1 MHLEGKMGIGIIL
14 AARTN
19 SRRKCWRIAAGLVP
33 AILAGCLLAQVS
45 PLWAAS
51 NWVNGIDIV
60 VKKKPGGSLVVN
72 SQSDGAG
79 RVRLAIAD
87 PGDYTIVAT
96 QSTLPTTTVGLTL
109 KGNFTL
115 AGTAPSGPLVTGPNL
130 NGASLIAAG
139 STGPGQEVIFSVDI
153 TVNAPVSF
161 SGQFFADA
169 DVTASTNHLTFYAI
183 ANGAAPL
190 PQTVQILNNSTN
202 SVSYT
207 ASVETL
213 ASQWAVNL
221 SPLSG
226 TVAAAVSAPIA
237 VAPSVQGLPAGTYS
251 ALLQIAEQASGV
263 TTQQVVGLTM
273 VVSAPGATDGT
284 IGFDQVMAASYPQS
298 GGMLEPAVFTVSNQ
312 DASTQTYTVAV
323 DPATGAASDASIQPA
338 QFTLTPGQSQPVQ
351 VQAASAKSLTFLIA
365 ASSGATAQVSNV
377 ALGASTVAGACL
389 PTQMLP
395 VVSQVDSVAR
405 SGYPLNVTL
414 QAYDDCGNSYSD
426 FTTGVSIGNG
436 TTSAALGR
444 SKGNVQA
451 VWSRAAGVSSFTV
464 VSPCCSYIPAVP
476 GHMSLTIGVQAVDPL
491 GGDPLSG
498 SVTLPVAYEIDP
510 AAPIISEGGIVS
522 AASFEPVATAPLE
535 IFSLFGVFPGLT
547 PASAT
552 TLPFATTLG
561 NVQVLIDGEAAP
573 LYYVSANQVN
583 AIFPAD
589 LLPGPHNVA
598 ALYNG
603 VLSGS
608 TTIMMGLANPAPF
621 TANGA
626 PIMTYADGSL
636 VTPSKPAQVGDTL
649 VMWVDGLGLSN
660 VPVQAGSAAPPGLS
674 PAAEAMSV
682 MLNGVPQN
690 VLYAGF
696 SPGSASL
703 YQINFTVTSVAVP
716 PSTPVVGEAVNAY
729 LNIDGISGA
738 SEDVGPT
745 TESGGFI
752 PNSTASTFTLSFQAS
767 YPDAQFYV
775 NNQLYAG
782 NTGVLTFNSG
792 TQIPLNVPPDPQQ
805 PSPGTQYYFGGWSQ
819 GGNRSQT
826 IAPAGSAAVAAY
838 FLASYLLTVNGTA
851 TENPTSPNGYY
862 TQTAYNFIPVTVTG
876 SCPSG
881 ELATGLLVA
890 SPNGSVTVANGS
902 AITMDSPKTV
912 FVQCATIAPLPSCA
926 PPPQGMI
933 AWYSLDETVSPA
945 HDIAPGGGGANA
957 NWVGN
962 PTPIAG
968 EVAGALSFNGSNQWV
983 QAVNSTEGDIG
994 TGDMSADAWVKTT
1007 STALQEIIDKFQEVD
1022 SSPGVTGSS
1031 GYLLGLTFGLPT
1043 VIFADGGVATEWT
1056 PPAGSVAD
1064 GKWHHVAV
1072 TIARSSTTGGTIYV
1086 DGVATLVFD
1095 PTNKPGSWSSPVPLT
1110 IGGPYVGSS
1119 FNGAIDEVEVFNR
1132 ALSATE
1138 VGQIYAAGSFGKCKP
1153 SQPAVTDTVTTV
1165 PANLQVTIDG
1175 GTPVTA
1181 PQTVSWVPSTSHTL
1195 GAPSPQLDA
1204 AGDTQYTL
1212 SATTPWT
1219 ATAGAITSSGNVAS
1233 APATSSTYT
1242 ATFNTAY
1249 QVTLV
1254 LNGCT
1259 VSQTNVPGLG
1269 AGSPVFVAAD
1279 SAVNVT
1285 VSPTSPNVFQS
1296 IAAVPSTNAT
1306 VTSDGIS
1313 ISSLTA
1319 PVAITATCAP
1329 PQNVTLTVATNPA
1342 GLMALIGTSGPYAP
1356 APITQQVPPNQTETV
1371 SVTTPQFVASAGTG
1385 YSFTGWSTGASTP
1398 TTTVQPASNFTAT
1411 ANFAVACYTLTI
1423 NAQPAAGGITTFN
1436 VGGGL
1441 SGLPANCYAP
1451 GTVVTLNAFPAPGYI
1466 FQGWTG
1472 GAVPTGTGNG
1482 ATVTVNGPTTVT
1494 ANFSV
1499 YPAPNLNFG
1508 GANWGYTSANAFRIV
1523 GGIGNNGVNYNN
1535 VMVTQVVWTA
1545 ATGTGS
1551 IADTSALPIAIGNL
1565 ASGTVSPNITL
1576 TSTMPNTVTSFTVC
1590 TSGTAV
1596 VPQTGVTVT
1605 WMDNQNCGHVFPIN

>member
-1 MHLEGKMGIGIIL
+1 MGIGIIL
-14 AARTN
+14 APRTN
-19 SRRKCWRIAAGLVP
+19 SRRKCWCLAARLVP
-33 AILAGCLLAQVS
+33 VILVGCLLTQVS
-45 PLWAAS
+45 PLWASAS
-51 NWVNGIDIV
+51 DPISSVGI
-60 VKKKPGGSLVVN
+60 SLGN
-72 SQSDGAG
+72 PKTNPSAKLSAATSDGAG
-79 RVRLAIAD
+79 RVRFAIAT
-87 PGDYTIVAT
+87 PGDYTLYAS
-96 QSTLPTTTVGLTL
+96 QSNPPASTVSLTL
-109 KGNFTL
+109 KGSFTL
-115 AGTAPSGPLVTGPNL
+115 TGTAPSGPLVTGPNL
-130 NGASLIAAG
+130 NGVSLIAAG
-139 STGPGQEVIFSVDI
+139 STGPGQEQIFSVDI

-190 PQTVQILNNSTN
+190 PQTVQLLNNSAN

-207 ASVETL
+207 ASVQTL
-213 ASQWAVNL
+213 ASQWAVSL
-221 SPLSG
+221 SQLSG
-226 TVAAAVSAPIA
+226 TVPSSESAAIA
-237 VAPSVQGLPAGTYS
+237 VAPSVQGLTAGTYS
-251 ALLQIAEQASGV
+251 ALLQIAEQANGV

-273 VVSAPGATDGT
+273 VVRAPGATDGT
-284 IGFDQVMAASYPQS
+284 IGLDQVMAASYPQS
-298 GGMLEPAVFTVSNQ
+298 DGMLTPAVFTVSNQ
-312 DASTQTYTVAV
+312 DASAQTYTVTV
-323 DPATGAASDASIQPA
+323 DPATGSPGDASIQPA

-377 ALGASTVAGACL
+377 ALGASAAVSACL
-389 PTQMLP
+389 PTQLLP
-395 VVSQVDSVAR
+395 VVNQVDSVAR
-405 SGYPLNVTL
+405 SGYPLNATL
-414 QAYDDCGNSYSD
+414 QAYDDCGLSYSD
-426 FTTGVSIGNG
+426 FTASVSIGNG
-436 TTSAALGR
+436 TAASLL
-444 SKGNVQA
+444 A
-451 VWSRAAGVSSFTV
+451 VRKLVDKVSPKFAV
-464 VSPCCSYIPAVP
+464 PCCSYIPAVP
-476 GHMSLTIGVQAVDPL
+476 GNMSLTVGVQAVNPL
-491 GGDPLSG
+491 GGNPLSG

-510 AAPIISEGGIVS
+510 AAPTISEGGIVS

-547 PASAT
+547 PVSAT
-552 TLPFATTLG
+552 TLPFSTTLG

-649 VMWVDGLGLSN
+649 VMWVDGLGLSS
-660 VPVQAGSAAPPGLS
+660 VPVQAGAASPPGLS
-674 PAAEAMSV
+674 PAALPV
-682 MLNGVPQN
+682 TVTINGQPQN
-690 VLYAGF
+690 ILYAGF

-703 YQINFTVTSVAVP
+703 YQVNFTVTGVPAP
-716 PSTPVVGEAVNAY
+716 PSGPVGKAVSAWMNM
-729 LNIDGISGA
+729 GSG
-738 SEDVGPT
+738 DNVGPT
-745 TESGGFI
+745 IESGGFV
-752 PNSTASTFTLSFQAS
+752 SSAAASTFTLSFQAS

-805 PSPGTQYYFGGWSQ
+805 PSPGTQYYFYGWSQ

-862 TQTAYNFIPVTVTG
+862 TQTASIFIPVTVTG

-890 SPNGSVTVANGS
+890 SPNGSVTVANVS

-912 FVQCATIAPLPSCA
+912 TVQCSA
-926 PPPQGMI
+926 PPPLLACIAPPPNMI

-962 PTPIAG
+962 PTPVAG

-1119 FNGAIDEVEVFNR
+1119 FNGAIDEVEVFSR

-1175 GTPVTA
+1175 GSPVTT
-1181 PQTVSWVPSTSHTL
+1181 PQTVSWVPATSHTL
-1195 GAPSPQLDA
+1195 GAPSPQLNA

-1212 SATTPWT
+1212 SVATPWT
-1219 ATAGAITSSGNVAS
+1219 ATAGAIASSGSVAS

-1269 AGSPVFVAAD
+1269 AGSPVFVAAG
-1279 SAVNVT
+1279 APVGVT

-1306 VTSDGIS
+1306 VASDGIS

-1329 PQNVTLTVATNPA
+1329 PQNVTLTVATNPT
-1342 GLMALIGTSGPYAP
+1342 GLMALIGTSGSYAA
-1356 APITQQVPPNQTETV
+1356 APITQQVPQNQTETI

-1385 YSFTGWSTGASTP
+1385 YSFTGWSTGGSTP

-1423 NAQPAAGGITTFN
+1423 NVQPAAGGITTVN
-1436 VGGGL
+1436 AMGGL

-1451 GTVVTLNAFPAPGYI
+1451 GTVVTLNALPAAGYI

-1482 ATVTVNGPTTVT
+1482 ANVTINGPTTVT
-1494 ANFSV
+1494 ANFGV
-1499 YPAPNLNFG
+1499 YPAPNLTFG
-1508 GANWGYTSANAFRIV
+1508 GAHWGYTSGTAFQIV
-1523 GGIGNNGVNYNN
+1523 GYIGNNGANYNN
-1535 VMVTQVVWTA
+1535 IMVTQVVWTA
-1545 ATGTGS
+1545 ATGTGT
-1551 IADTSALPIAIGNL
+1551 IPNTTPLPIAIGNL
-1565 ASGTVSPNITL
+1565 ASGTVSGNITL
-1576 TSTMPNTVTSFTVC
+1576 TSSMPTTVTGFTVC

-1596 VPQTGVTVT
+1596 IPQTGVTVT

>member
-1 MHLEGKMGIGIIL
+1 MGIRIIL
-14 AARTN
+14 TARTN
-19 SRRKCWRIAAGLVP
+19 SRRKCWRIAARVVP
-33 AILAGCLLAQVS
+33 AILVGCLLTQVS
-45 PLWAAS
+45 PLWAGA
-51 NWVNGIDIV
+51 NDPIGGVGV
-60 VKKKPGGSLVVN
+60 GLGHKPNPSAPLSLAT
-72 SQSDGAG
+72 SDGAG
-79 RVRLAIAD
+79 RVRFAIAS
-87 PGDYTIVAT
+87 PGDYTLYAS
-96 QSTLPTTTVGLTL
+96 QSNPPSTAVSLTL
-109 KGNFTL
+109 KGTFTL
-115 AGTAPSGPLVTGPNL
+115 TGTAPTGPLVTGPNL

-139 STGPGQEVIFSVDI
+139 STGPGQEQIFSVDI

-161 SGQFFADA
+161 SGQFFEDA
-169 DVTASTNHLTFYAI
+169 DVTASTNHLTFCAI

-190 PQTVQILNNSTN
+190 PQTVQLLNNSAN

-207 ASVETL
+207 ASVQTL

-221 SPLSG
+221 SQPSG
-226 TVAAAVSAPIA
+226 TVPSSASAAIT
-237 VAPSVQGLPAGTYS
+237 VAPSVQGLTAGTYS
-251 ALLQIAEQASGV
+251 ALLEIAEQANGV

-273 VVSAPGATDGT
+273 VVRAPGATDGT
-284 IGFDQVMAASYPQS
+284 IGLDQVMAASYPQP
-298 GGMLEPAVFTVSNQ
+298 GGMLAPAVFTVSNQ
-312 DASTQTYTVAV
+312 DASTQTYTVTV
-323 DPATGAASDASIQPA
+323 DPATGLPSDASIQPA
-338 QFTLTPGQSQPVQ
+338 QFTVPPGTSQSVQ
-351 VQAASAKSLTFLIA
+351 VQATSAKSLTFLIT

-377 ALGASTVAGACL
+377 ALGASTAVGACL

-414 QAYDDCGNSYSD
+414 QAYDDCGNSYSS
-426 FTTGVSIGNG
+426 FTASVSIGNG
-436 TTSAALGR
+436 TSTSLLA
-444 SKGNVQA
+444 QA
-451 VWSRAAGVSSFTV
+451 YRTKLIDRNAHATLYATPFRV
-464 VSPCCSYIPAVP
+464 PCCSFIPAVP
-476 GHMSLTIGVQAVDPL
+476 GNMSLTIGVQAVNPL
-491 GGDPLSG
+491 GGNPLSG

-510 AAPIISEGGIVS
+510 AAPVISEGGIVS

-547 PASAT
+547 PVSAT
-552 TLPFATTLG
+552 TLPFSTTLG
-561 NVQVLIDGEAAP
+561 NVQILIDGEAAP

-583 AIFPAD
+583 AIFPAG
-589 LLPGPHNVA
+589 LFPGPHQVA

-626 PIMTYADGSL
+626 PIMTYPDGSL

-649 VMWVDGLGLSN
+649 VMWVDGLGLSS
-660 VPVQAGSAAPPGLS
+660 VPVQAGAAAPPGLS

-682 MLNGVPQN
+682 MINGLPQN

-703 YQINFTVTSVAVP
+703 YQINFTVTGVPAP

-729 LNIDGISGA
+729 LYIDGIESDG
-738 SEDVGPT
+738 SDDIGPT

-752 PNSTASTFTLSFQAS
+752 SSSTASTFTISFQAS

-775 NNQLYAG
+775 NSQLYAG

-805 PSPGTQYYFGGWSQ
+805 PSPGTQYYFYGWSQ

-826 IAPAGSAAVAAY
+826 IAPTSNVQVAAY

-862 TQTAYNFIPVTVTG
+862 TQTAAIFIPVTVTG

-881 ELATGLLVA
+881 EVATGLLVA
-890 SPNGSVTVANGS
+890 SPSGSVTVANGS

-912 FVQCATIAPLPSCA
+912 FVQCSTIAPLPSCA
-926 PPPQGMI
+926 PPPPNMI

-962 PTPIAG
+962 PTPVTG

-983 QAVNSTEGDIG
+983 QAVNATEGDIG
-994 TGDMSADAWVKTT
+994 TGDMSADAWIQTT
-1007 STALQEIIDKFQEVD
+1007 DTSFQEIINKFQEAY

-1031 GYLLGLTFGLPT
+1031 GYLLGLINGLPT
-1043 VIFADGGVATEWT
+1043 VLFADGAVSTEWT

-1064 GKWHHVAV
+1064 GKWHLVAV

-1110 IGGPYVGSS
+1110 IGGPDTGVS
-1119 FNGAIDEVEVFNR
+1119 FNGAIDEVEIFNR

-1138 VGQIYAAGSFGKCKP
+1138 VGQIYAAGAFGKCKP
-1153 SQPAVTDTVTTV
+1153 SQPAVTDTVTTI

-1175 GTPVTA
+1175 GSPVTA

-1195 GAPSPQLDA
+1195 GAPSPQFDG

-1212 SATTPWT
+1212 SVATPWT
-1219 ATAGAITSSGNVAS
+1219 ATAGAITSTGNVAS

-1259 VSQTNVPGLG
+1259 VSQTNVPGL
-1269 AGSPVFVAAD
+1269 AARNPVFVAAD
-1279 SAVNVT
+1279 SPVTVT
-1285 VSPTSPNVFQS
+1285 VSATLPNVFQS

-1306 VTSDGIS
+1306 LTSDGIS

-1329 PQNVTLTVATNPA
+1329 PQNVTLTVATNPT
-1342 GLMALIGTSGPYAP
+1342 GLMALIGTSGSYAA
-1356 APITQQVPPNQTETV
+1356 APISQQVPPNQTETI

-1385 YSFTGWSTGASTP
+1385 YSFTGWSTGGSTP

-1423 NAQPAAGGITTFN
+1423 NAQPAAGGFTTFN
-1436 VGGGL
+1436 AGGGL

-1451 GTVVTLNAFPAPGYI
+1451 GTVVTLNAFPATGYI

-1499 YPAPNLNFG
+1499 YPAPNLTFG
-1508 GANWGYTSANAFRIV
+1508 GGHWGYTSGNAFQIV
-1523 GGIGNNGVNYNN
+1523 GYIGNNGASYNN
-1535 VMVTQVVWTA
+1535 IMVTQVVWTA
-1545 ATGTGS
+1545 ATGPVRFRTPRRCPS
-1551 IADTSALPIAIGNL
+1551 PSA
-1565 ASGTVSPNITL
+1565 TL
-1576 TSTMPNTVTSFTVC
+1576 RAAP
-1590 TSGTAV
+1590 
-1596 VPQTGVTVT
+1596 
-1605 WMDNQNCGHVFPIN
+1605 

>member
-1 MHLEGKMGIGIIL
+1 MHLEGKMGIRIIL

-19 SRRKCWRIAAGLVP
+19 SRRKCWRIAARLVQV
-33 AILAGCLLAQVS
+33 ILAGGLLTQAS

-51 NWVNGIDIV
+51 DNVKGIDIV
-60 VKKKPGGSLVVN
+60 IKKDHHNKLIVAN
-72 SQSDGAG
+72 SPSDGAG
-79 RVRLAIAD
+79 RVRFAITD
-87 PGDYTIVAT
+87 PGDYTIAVT
-96 QSTLPTTTVGLTL
+96 QSTPPATAVGLTL

-115 AGTAPSGPLVTGPNL
+115 TGTAATGPPVTGANL

-139 STGPGQEVIFSVDI
+139 STGPGQEQIFSVDI

-161 SGQFFADA
+161 SGQFFEDA

-190 PQTVQILNNSTN
+190 PQTVQLLNNSAN

-207 ASVETL
+207 ASVQTL
-213 ASQWAVNL
+213 ASQWTVNFPQL
-221 SPLSG
+221 PG
-226 TVAAAVSAPIA
+226 TVPPSGSAAIA
-237 VAPSVQGLPAGTYS
+237 VAPSVQGLTAGTYS
-251 ALLQIAEQASGV
+251 ALLEIAVQANGA

-273 VVSAPGATDGT
+273 VVRAPGATDGT
-284 IGFDQVMAASYPQS
+284 IGLDQVMAASYPQFD
-298 GGMLEPAVFTVSNQ
+298 GTLTPAVFNVSNQ

-323 DPATGAASDASIQPA
+323 DPATGLPSDASIQPA

-351 VQAASAKSLTFLIA
+351 VQATSAKSLTFLIA

-377 ALGASTVAGACL
+377 ALGASTAVGACL
-389 PTQMLP
+389 PTQILP

-414 QAYDDCGNSYSD
+414 LAYDDCGNSYSD
-426 FTTGVSIGNG
+426 FTASVSIGNG
-436 TTSAALGR
+436 TVTSLLAEAYQLTP
-444 SKGNVQA
+444 KTDK
-451 VWSRAAGVSSFTV
+451 AGVAVFSA
-464 VSPCCSYIPAVP
+464 PCCSYIASVP
-476 GHMSLTIGVQAVDPL
+476 GSMSVTVGIQAVNPL
-491 GGDPLSG
+491 GGNPLSG

-510 AAPIISEGGIVS
+510 AAPVISEGGIVS

-547 PASAT
+547 PVSAT
-552 TLPFATTLG
+552 TLPFATSLG

-589 LLPGPHNVA
+589 LLPGPHQVA

-626 PIMTYADGSL
+626 PIMTYPNGSL
-636 VTPSKPAQVGDTL
+636 VTPSNPAKVGDTL

-660 VPVQAGSAAPPGLS
+660 VPIQAGAVTPPELSSALLP
-674 PAAEAMSV
+674 V
-682 MLNGVPQN
+682 TLNINGQPQT
-690 VLYAGF
+690 VLYGGF

-703 YQINFTVTSVAVP
+703 YQINFTVTGVPAP

-729 LNIDGISGA
+729 LYIDGIESDG
-738 SEDVGPT
+738 SDDIGPT

-752 PNSTASTFTLSFQAS
+752 PNSTASTFTISFQAS

-775 NNQLYAG
+775 NNQLITG

-805 PSPGTQYYFGGWSQ
+805 PSPGTQYYFYGWSQ

-826 IAPAGSAAVAAY
+826 IAPTYNVPIGVY

-862 TQTAYNFIPVTVTG
+862 TQTAAIFIPVTVTG

-881 ELATGLLVA
+881 EVATGLLVV
-890 SPNGSVTVANGS
+890 SPNGSVNVANGS

-912 FVQCATIAPLPSCA
+912 TVQCSA
-926 PPPQGMI
+926 PPPLSACTAPPPNMI

-962 PTPIAG
+962 PTPVTG

-983 QAVNSTEGDIG
+983 QAVNATEGDIG
-994 TGDMSADAWVKTT
+994 TGDMSADAWIQTT
-1007 STALQEIIDKFQEVD
+1007 DTSFQEVINKFQEAY

-1031 GYLLGLTFGLPT
+1031 GYLLGLINGLPT
-1043 VIFADGGVATEWT
+1043 VLFADGAVSTEWT

-1064 GKWHHVAV
+1064 GKWHLVAV

-1086 DGVATLVFD
+1086 DGVAALVFD
-1095 PTNKPGSWSSPVPLT
+1095 PTNKPGSWSNPVPLT
-1110 IGGPYVGSS
+1110 IGGPDMGSL
-1119 FNGAIDEVEVFNR
+1119 FKGAIDEVQIFNR

-1138 VGQIYAAGSFGKCKP
+1138 VGQIYAAGSFGVCKP
-1153 SQPAVTDTVTTV
+1153 SQPAVTDTVTTI
-1165 PANLQVTIDG
+1165 PADLQVTIDG

-1195 GAPSPQLDA
+1195 GAPSPQFDG

-1212 SATTPWT
+1212 SVATPWT
-1219 ATAGAITSSGNVAS
+1219 ATAGAITSTGNVAS

-1259 VSQTNVPGLG
+1259 VSQTNVPGL
-1269 AGSPVFVAAD
+1269 AARNPVFVAAD
-1279 SAVNVT
+1279 SPVGVT

-1306 VTSDGIS
+1306 VASDGIS

-1329 PQNVTLTVATNPA
+1329 PQNVTLTVATNPT
-1342 GLMALIGTSGPYAP
+1342 GLMALIGTSGSYAA
-1356 APITQQVPPNQTETV
+1356 APISQQVPPNQTETI
-1371 SVTTPQFVASAGTG
+1371 SV
-1385 YSFTGWSTGASTP
+1385 
-1398 TTTVQPASNFTAT
+1398 
-1411 ANFAVACYTLTI
+1411 
-1423 NAQPAAGGITTFN
+1423 
-1436 VGGGL
+1436 
-1441 SGLPANCYAP
+1441 
-1451 GTVVTLNAFPAPGYI
+1451 
-1466 FQGWTG
+1466 
-1472 GAVPTGTGNG
+1472 
-1482 ATVTVNGPTTVT
+1482 
-1494 ANFSV
+1494 
-1499 YPAPNLNFG
+1499 
-1508 GANWGYTSANAFRIV
+1508 
-1523 GGIGNNGVNYNN
+1523 
-1535 VMVTQVVWTA
+1535 
-1545 ATGTGS
+1545 
-1551 IADTSALPIAIGNL
+1551 
-1565 ASGTVSPNITL
+1565 
-1576 TSTMPNTVTSFTVC
+1576 
-1590 TSGTAV
+1590 
-1596 VPQTGVTVT
+1596 
-1605 WMDNQNCGHVFPIN
+1605 